1 MRKGN
6 WQIKNTTTAKKKKKK
21 RKEGATW
28 QNYCT
33 GVNST
38 PGGGVRDEKKGVMK
52 SHKVGKP

>member
-6 WQIKNTTTAKKKKKK
+6 WQIKIHYHSKKKKS
-21 RKEGATW
+21 KEGATW

-38 PGGGVRDEKKGVMK
+38 PGGGVRDEKEGVMK
-52 SHKVGKP
+52 SHKVGKA